1 MRGFWRHRGGR
12 SVRHGP
18 FDRPWL
24 DGRGRRRTACR
35 RGIAHRYPSRGDL
48 GPPARSGPADPRHH
62 ADARP
67 VAERGVRPPVDGRDD
82 LGVRQLRDPDR
93 PAVRRDPDA
102 PRRTDRGRRAAQPR
116 PDRGA
121 RRRVRGGRVG
131 RPAPASA
138 RADLGRPRP
147 GRAPGQHPG
156 RGHRR
161 LADAAPGVRGIR
173 ARRGADDVLRRRR
186 PGLPPDRRR
195 SPGPRARQRR
205 PGGDQLGDGVRRLR
219 HRRVPRQP
227 PDRADR
233 DRHRRPVV
241 PGVRRAARLDPASR
255 AAPAARVG
263 ARAGA
268 RRDPRGPSPGRRA
281 TRSCAGSPG
290 ARWASRRCGA
300 CSAQRGSCS

>member
-1 MRGFWRHRGGR
+1 MVRSTAPGSMVVGGR
-12 SVRHGP
+12 ATLAGE
-18 FDRPWL
+18 
-24 DGRGRRRTACR
+24 
-35 RGIAHRYPSRGDL
+35 GIAHRYPSRGDL
-48 GPPARSGPADPRHH
+48 GPHARSGPADPRRH

-93 PAVRRDPDA
+93 PAVRGDPDA
-102 PRRTDRGRRAAQPR
+102 PRRPDRGRRAAQPR

-131 RPAPASA
+131 RPAAAPA

-147 GRAPGQHPG
+147 RRAPGQHPG

-161 LADAAPGVRGIR
+161 LADAAPGVRGVG
-173 ARRGADDVLRRRR
+173 ARRRADHVLRRRR
-186 PGLPPDRRR
+186 PGLPADRRR

-205 PGGDQLGDGVRRLR
+205 AGGDQLGDGVRRVR

-227 PDRADR
+227 PDGADR
-233 DRHRRPVV
+233 DRHRRAFV
-241 PGVRRAARLDPASR
+241 PRVRRAARLDPASR
-255 AAPAARVG
+255 AAPTARVG

-268 RRDPRGPSPGRRA
+268 RRDPRRAFASSSA
-281 TRSCAGSPG
+281 TRSCAGSRG
-290 ARWASRRCGA
+290 ARWAWRRCGA
-300 CSAQRGSCS
+300 CSAPRGSCS